1 MAPIIKTE
9 KLNHLYSAGTPFER
23 LAIKDIDFEAEKGE
37 FIGIIGHTGSGKS
50 TFIQHLNGLLKPT
63 SGRVL
68 FNGTDIWESKASVR
82 NVRFKV
88 GLVFQYP
95 EYQLFEETVYKDIAF
110 GPKNMK
116 LTEKEIDFRVREAA
130 DFVGIESE
138 ILDKSPFELSGG
150 QKRRIAI
157 AGVIAMRPDVL
168 ILDEPTAG
176 LDPSGRD
183 MVIGN
188 IRSYHET
195 MKSTVI
201 LVTHDMEEIARS
213 VQRLVVFENGSVLMN
228 GPPSEVF
235 LQGEKLQEIGLSVPE
250 ITRVVMRL
258 RELGLPLN
266 PSIFTVEQALNALLK
281 LKGGGRHA

>member
-23 LAIKDIDFEAEKGE
+23 LAIKDIDFEAEQGE

-63 SGRVL
+63 SGKVL
-68 FNGTDIWESKASVR
+68 FNDTDIWESKAYVR
-82 NVRFKV
+82 DVRFKV

-110 GPKNMK
+110 GPKNMR
-116 LTEKEIDFRVREAA
+116 LTENEIDLRVHEAA
-130 DFVGIESE
+130 DFVGIEHE
-138 ILDKSPFELSGG
+138 LLDKSPFELSGG

-157 AGVIAMRPDVL
+157 AGVIAMRPDIL

-176 LDPSGRD
+176 LDPRGRD
-183 MVIGN
+183 MIIGN
-188 IRSYHET
+188 IRSYHEK

-201 LVTHDMEEIARS
+201 LVTHNMEEIARS
-213 VQRLVVFENGSVLMN
+213 VQRLVVFESGSILMN
-228 GPPSEVF
+228 GTPAEIF
-235 LQGEKLQEIGLSVPE
+235 MQGDKLQKIGLAVPE
-250 ITRVVMRL
+250 ITRVIMRL

-266 PSIFTVEQALNALLK
+266 PSIFTVEQATEALLN
-281 LKGGGRHA
+281 LKGGRKRA